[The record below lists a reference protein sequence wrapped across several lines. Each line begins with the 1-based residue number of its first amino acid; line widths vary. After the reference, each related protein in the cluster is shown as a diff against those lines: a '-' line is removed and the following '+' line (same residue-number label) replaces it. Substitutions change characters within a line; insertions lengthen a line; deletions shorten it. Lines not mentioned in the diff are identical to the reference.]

1 MTTSMRLLDR
11 SHPPRSV
18 AARLHAAEAW
28 AFDWDGTLIDSIGRT
43 LATYRQLLGEFG
55 IAFDE
60 VDFRAHYAP
69 DWRRIYR
76 RVGLAE
82 AHWPEADRRWVALY
96 ETEVVGLV
104 AGAAAALASLREA
117 GVRLALITAGHR
129 ERVELEM
136 RANGLDGAFEAV
148 IFGDE
153 VPHQKPDPA
162 PLQLASKYLRVAP
175 DALVLVG
182 DAGDDMAMARR
193 AGATAI
199 GVLTGAADRGTL
211 RRAGAGWVAS
221 TVEAVVAASGRA
233 RATAAEV

>member
-1 MTTSMRLLDR
+1 MTAPMRLLDR
-11 SHPPRSV
+11 SRPPRAV
-18 AARLHAAEAW
+18 AARLHDAEAW

-96 ETEVVGLV
+96 ETEVAGLV
-104 AGAAAALASLREA
+104 AGTAAALTALRDA
-117 GVRLALITAGHR
+117 GRRIAIVTAGHR
-129 ERVELEM
+129 SRVELEI
-136 RANGLDGAFEAV
+136 RANGLEGLFEAA

-162 PLQLASKYLRVAP
+162 PLQLAGKYLRLAP

-211 RRAGAGWVAS
+211 RRAGAGWVAQD
-221 TVEAVVAASGRA
+221 VVAAVAASGRGEA
-233 RATAAEV
+233 PERV